1 LRAVGFHS
9 EPVHSRTASTSPADA
24 DNGASHADAGDNFDS
39 SDALHPRAEIELYCQ
54 RNSHQLVGWFVPE
67 EDEAAN
73 NFDARHD
80 RYRQMIASFT
90 GADARLAL
98 VVVPDASHIAE
109 DLETLVSRLLELD
122 RLGTEIR
129 CTDPDRPDALQSG
142 EELLGVGGRSP
153 QRQAKIRDAIVAKA
167 SRGEVLGRTPF
178 GYEAGSDG
186 ILKPVPEEA
195 EIVKEIFGVYAG
207 PWHAEDSK
215 PLGGPGMRAIA
226 RSLNE
231 RGLLTRTGRPWSALA
246 ISGILKNRTYLGTYT
261 RYGVRIA
268 GSHEPLVDRE
278 IFNRTEAVTRT
289 RKPLRKRAVEP
300 PYLLGGIARCD
311 LCGRGLFGLTR
322 RRTWKRVDGTS
333 TSKSY
338 RYYECPSRNARKERT
353 EDVARHSSW
362 HAEELERIVLQDV
375 ERWGERIKKKLRPI
389 VGDTNADE
397 LDEAER
403 DFNRAVRAVASAY
416 GTLNDLAIP
425 LKRLENARQVGA
437 GLESES
443 TDKTDLGKLLQ
454 EVQSKNVSTA
464 KIAVSAVVERVIAGE
479 QLVEVLPRF

>member
-1 LRAVGFHS
+1 MRAVGFHS
-9 EPVHSRTASTSPADA
+9 GPAHGRTASDGSSDDGTDF
-24 DNGASHADAGDNFDS
+24 NS

-54 RNSHQLVGWFVPE
+54 RNSHQIVDWFEPE
-67 EDEAAN
+67 EGEDAN

-80 RYRQMIASFT
+80 RYRRMIASFT
-90 GADARLAL
+90 GANARLAL

-122 RLGTEIR
+122 RLGTEVR

-142 EELLGVGGRSP
+142 EESLGVGGRSP

-167 SRGEVLGRTPF
+167 SRGEVLGRTPY

-186 ILKPVPEEA
+186 LLKPVPEEA
-195 EIVKEIFGVYAG
+195 EIVKEIFNIYAG
-207 PWHAEDSK
+207 PWHAEGSK
-215 PLGGPGMRAIA
+215 PLGGPGLRAIA
-226 RSLNE
+226 RTLNE

-246 ISGILKNRTYLGTYT
+246 ISGILKNRTYLGTYA

-268 GSHEPLVDRE
+268 GSHEPLVERE
-278 IFNRTEAVTRT
+278 VFNRTEAVTRT
-289 RKPLRKRAVEP
+289 RKPVRKRAVEP

-338 RYYECPSRNARKERT
+338 RYYECPSRNARKERN

-362 HAEELERIVLQDV
+362 HAEELEQIVLQDV
-375 ERWGERIKKKLRPI
+375 ERWGERTKKKLRPI
-389 VGDTNADE
+389 FGDTAADE
-397 LDEAER
+397 VGEAER

-416 GTLNDLAIP
+416 GTLNDLAAP
-425 LKRLENARQVGA
+425 LKRLENARQLGS
-437 GLESES
+437 GSDSENP
-443 TDKTDLGKLLQ
+443 DKADLDTLLQ
-454 EVQSKNVSTA
+454 EVQSENVSTA
-464 KIAVSAVVERVIAGE
+464 KTAVSAVVERVIAGE
-479 QLVEVLPRF
+479 QSVEVLPRY

>member
-9 EPVHSRTASTSPADA
+9 GPAHGRTASTSPGSNA
-24 DNGASHADAGDNFDS
+24 GAGGDGDNFDS
-39 SDALHPRAEIELYCQ
+39 SDTLHPRAEIELYCQ
-54 RNSHQLVGWFVPE
+54 RNSHELDGWFEPD
-67 EDEAAN
+67 EDEVAN

-80 RYRQMIASFT
+80 RYRQMIASFS
-90 GADARLAL
+90 GSNARLAL

-109 DLETLVSRLLELD
+109 DLETLVSRLLELE

-167 SRGEVLGRTPF
+167 SRGEVLGRTPY
-178 GYEAGSDG
+178 GYEAGPDG
-186 ILKPVPEEA
+186 ILKPVAEEA
-195 EIVKEIFGVYAG
+195 EIVKEIFDIYAG

-289 RKPLRKRAVEP
+289 RKPVRKRAVEP
-300 PYLLGGIARCD
+300 PYLLGGIVRCD

-322 RRTWKRVDGTS
+322 RRTWKRVDGTT

-338 RYYECPSRNARKERT
+338 RYYECPSRNARNERT

-362 HAEELERIVLQDV
+362 HAEELEQIVLQDV

-389 VGDTNADE
+389 VGDTAADE
-397 LDEAER
+397 VGEAER

-416 GTLNDLAIP
+416 GTLNDLVAP
-425 LKRLENARQVGA
+425 LERLENARRAGA
-437 GLESES
+437 DPKSEN
-443 TDKTDLGKLLQ
+443 TDKTDLARLLQ

>member
-1 LRAVGFHS
+1 MRAVGFHS
-9 EPVHSRTASTSPADA
+9 GPGHSRTASTSPGSNA
-24 DNGASHADAGDNFDS
+24 GAGGDGDNFDS
-39 SDALHPRAEIELYCQ
+39 SDTLHPRAEIELYCQ
-54 RNSHQLVGWFVPE
+54 RNSHELDGWFEPD
-67 EDEAAN
+67 EDEVAN

-80 RYRQMIASFT
+80 RYRQMIASFS
-90 GADARLAL
+90 GSNARLAL

-109 DLETLVSRLLELD
+109 DLETLVSRLLELE

-167 SRGEVLGRTPF
+167 SRGEVLGRTPY
-178 GYEAGSDG
+178 GYEAGPDG
-186 ILKPVPEEA
+186 ILKPVAEEA
-195 EIVKEIFGVYAG
+195 EIVKEIFDIYAG

-289 RKPLRKRAVEP
+289 RKPVRKRAVEP
-300 PYLLGGIARCD
+300 PYLLGGIVRCD

-322 RRTWKRVDGTS
+322 RRTWKRVDGTT

-338 RYYECPSRNARKERT
+338 RYYECPSRNARNERT

-362 HAEELERIVLQDV
+362 HAEELEQIVLQDV

-389 VGDTNADE
+389 VGDTAADE
-397 LDEAER
+397 VAEAER

-416 GTLNDLAIP
+416 GTLNDLVAP
-425 LKRLENARQVGA
+425 LERLQNARRAGA
-437 GLESES
+437 DPKSEN
-443 TDKTDLGKLLQ
+443 TDKTDLARLLQ